1 MAVYCWDMLSWK
13 SVVDVVL
20 RDIIVMSH
28 RDNRQDGNLKIV
40 NLASSN
46 ICKCL
51 NYKHHQSTSSICIQC
66 SNITLY
72 EGQGQCLCA
81 FLYDSI
87 PMPTIPPFSS

>member
-51 NYKHHQSTSSICIQC
+51 N
-66 SNITLY
+66 
-72 EGQGQCLCA
+72 
-81 FLYDSI
+81 
-87 PMPTIPPFSS
+87 